1 MGCHMTQWDEKL
13 SKVEPMQTLDRA
25 PVPSGSCQEPDA
37 LERHYSLHEVAR
49 LWGISREYARRLF
62 RGRPGVLHLRKP
74 GVSRRREY
82 ITLRIPAS
90 VLQQVHKELREMRS
104 GTVRRPETEPG
115 RGRQKWIAGIRRRRA
130 PRAEE
135 TASDPETPG

>member
-1 MGCHMTQWDEKL
+1 MTQSQNPTSNIERMPKL
-13 SKVEPMQTLDRA
+13 GRPTHPSAIA
-25 PVPSGSCQEPDA
+25 PEPDA

-74 GVSRRREY
+74 GLSKRREY

-90 VLQQVHKELREMRS
+90 VLQAVHRELRELRRAAS
-104 GTVRRPETEPG
+104 GAPDTVPGPQRKEWLSRVRRRGSPALENTASGPETQG
-115 RGRQKWIAGIRRRRA
+115 
-130 PRAEE
+130 
-135 TASDPETPG
+135 

>member
-1 MGCHMTQWDEKL
+1 MTQSNNRMDSIERMPKL
-13 SKVEPMQTLDRA
+13 ERPA
-25 PVPSGSCQEPDA
+25 PPSDSRPGPDA

-74 GVSRRREY
+74 GISKRREY

-90 VLQQVHKELREMRS
+90 VLQEVHRELRE
-104 GTVRRPETEPG
+104 VRRGLAGAPDTADGPEREQWLA
-115 RGRQKWIAGIRRRRA
+115 RVRRRA
-130 PRAEE
+130 SPAAESN
-135 TASDPETPG
+135 APGREPKG